1 MRYQT
6 LFFVFVLSST
16 PAFGGSA
23 PVKQHTW
30 TLPVAP
36 GQSLRIKL
44 PVQDCTIV
52 STPGTKLKVV
62 WRLWDESGS
71 AVPATTARKLM
82 ISVTVDR
89 HVVLVQGLDDAN
101 LASSNTMWEGI
112 TQGLDDMAKLPNTV
126 RTWISKDTHSD
137 VSGTAL
143 PTTIHA
149 SVTIYTPDRLPVNAQ
164 LGVGN
169 FSFENPQAT
178 TPITVHDGVG
188 AVDITSD
195 SRTIDASTGTGVLRV
210 HQYAGAQ
217 TTLETGSG
225 PVYWTGSTQLLRVR
239 SGVGN
244 IELRASPLPANADLY
259 AQTGTGNISVCF
271 SHKQAL
277 NASIITGL
285 KEPDVQYPVTPI
297 KITGHDYQFGPQRSA
312 ARVRLKNGTGNVA
325 LRLCP

>member
-1 MRYQT
+1 MRYLT
-6 LFFVFVLSST
+6 LFFLFVLSST
-16 PAFGGSA
+16 PAFGGGA
-23 PVKQHTW
+23 PVKQRTW

-52 STPGTKLKVV
+52 STPGTDLKVV

-71 AVPATTARKLM
+71 AVPVSTARKLM

-112 TQGLDDMAKLPNTV
+112 TQGLDDIAKLPNIV
-126 RTWISKDTHSD
+126 RTWMSKGIHSD

-143 PTTIHA
+143 SSTIHA

-169 FSFENPQAT
+169 FSFKNPQAT

-188 AVDITSD
+188 AVNITSD

-210 HQYAGAQ
+210 HQYAG
-217 TTLETGSG
+217 TRTLLATGSG
-225 PVYWTGSTQLLRVR
+225 PVHWTGSTQLLRVR

-244 IELRASPLPANADLY
+244 IELRARPLPANADLY

-271 SHKQAL
+271 SHKQAV

-285 KEPDVQYPVTPI
+285 KEPDVQYPVTPK
-297 KITGHDYQFGPQRSA
+297 KITGHDYQFGPQSSA
-312 ARVRLKNGTGNVA
+312 ARVRLKSGTGKVA

>member
-6 LFFVFVLSST
+6 LFFVFVLSLT

-23 PVKQHTW
+23 PVKQRTW

-52 STPGTKLKVV
+52 STPGTDLKVV

-71 AVPATTARKLM
+71 AVPVTTARKLM
-82 ISVTVDR
+82 ISVTTDR
-89 HVVLVQGLDDAN
+89 HVVLVHGLDDAN
-101 LASSNTMWEGI
+101 LASSNTTWEGI
-112 TQGLDDMAKLPNTV
+112 PQGLDDIVNLPNTI
-126 RTWISKDTHSD
+126 RTWMSKNTHSD
-137 VSGTAL
+137 VSSTAL
-143 PTTIHA
+143 STTVHA
-149 SVTIYTPDRLPVNAQ
+149 SVTVYVPEPLPVNAQ

-169 FSFENPQAT
+169 FRFMNPQAT

-188 AVDITSD
+188 AVNITSD

-210 HQYAGAQ
+210 HQYAG
-217 TTLETGSG
+217 TRTLLATGSG
-225 PVYWTGSTQLLRVR
+225 PVHWTGSTQLLRVR

-244 IELRASPLPANADLY
+244 IELRARPLPANADLY

-271 SHKQAL
+271 SHKQAV

-285 KEPDVQYPVTPI
+285 KEPDVQYPVTPK
-297 KITGHDYQFGPQRSA
+297 KITGHDYQFGPQSSA
-312 ARVRLKNGTGNVA
+312 ARVRLKSGTGKVA